1 MSEHIQDYKLF
12 VGAVQGWVE
21 EANEPLLTRAWRLTR
36 ACLMAHAVVDK
47 GPGQSWG
54 DASNEA
60 WDDFVVAYNGGEA
73 TFLMEALAQDL
84 QVAAPVGTDKPL
96 IVVVEEAYR
105 AASQNPARKRAKR
118 TTRSDHPFTV
128 IQGGDT

>member
-1 MSEHIQDYKLF
+1 MGERMHDYKLF
-12 VGAVQGWVE
+12 VGTVNDWVE
-21 EANEPLLTRAWRLTR
+21 RANAPLLTRAWRLTR
-36 ACLMAHAVVDK
+36 ACLMAHAVVDRAR
-47 GPGQSWG
+47 GQSWSE
-54 DASNEA
+54 ASNDA

-84 QVAAPVGTDKPL
+84 QVAAPVGMDKPL

-105 AASQNPARKRAKR
+105 AASRNPARQRAPGATR
-118 TTRSDHPFTV
+118 TDHPFTV